1 MTRVPCSMVKVPF
14 GQCCHQQIQEFSPGD
29 VPVGLKACFIHPFI
43 KTLGCKDLYLSF
55 CISLCNVTEGFL
67 HKDSRKGTE
76 MGDRKGDLFRDGVVS
91 GIRYRNY
98 ISLAVN
104 IPYRDMVRIL
114 AEIYGMNCFL
124 AN

>member
-1 MTRVPCSMVKVPF
+1 MS
-14 GQCCHQQIQEFSPGD
+14 
-29 VPVGLKACFIHPFI
+29 
-43 KTLGCKDLYLSF
+43 
-55 CISLCNVTEGFL
+55 
-67 HKDSRKGTE
+67 
-76 MGDRKGDLFRDGVVS
+76 DRKGELFRDGVVS

-98 ISLAVN
+98 VSLAVN